1 MIPPQ
6 CVYQKIEVS
15 TPVYGWFSWK
25 LPALEWKFSHAAK
38 RRRGVCFVGRNSNTL
53 KRLAWKNAI

>member
-15 TPVYGWFSWK
+15 TPVYGLFSWK
-25 LPALEWKFSHAAK
+25 LPALEWKFSHAEGGG
-38 RRRGVCFVGRNSNTL
+38 GVCAL
-53 KRLAWKNAI
+53 